1 MSSAPDFISTLNK
14 KTKDLVYWGFTE
26 HARLIILFVFILVC
40 RGSVNPLYYP
50 HQCTIHFLHNSWN
63 MFLML
68 KEIHVFIIA
77 LKERF
82 WCFDKG
88 GLMQDEFCCEV
99 HHPVSLLRHRRLR
112 RCCSCWC
119 FCRRSFFGGWEYFPT
134 GINDVCFH
142 SVSTFLDQLK
152 VRIRIPLRSM
162 LFIIV
167 WLWLWR

>member
-50 HQCTIHFLHNSWN
+50 HQCTIHFLHNPWN

-119 FCRRSFFGGWEYFPT
+119 FCRRSFFGG
-134 GINDVCFH
+134 CFC
-142 SVSTFLDQLK
+142 
-152 VRIRIPLRSM
+152 
-162 LFIIV
+162 LFVFVLYCIFALVLFEWHILLNV
-167 WLWLWR
+167 KAIKDKAIAK